1 MRVFLAFVLKE
12 FMHILRDVRTML
24 LLLGMP
30 VVQVLLFGFALNT
43 EVRNLRVAVIDL
55 SHDAFSDRLTVAVLQ
70 NPSFS
75 PVRGAIDLAD
85 VDGLMRRGELELAV
99 VVAPDFY
106 RRMVSGEQGAL
117 QLIVDGSNP
126 NVASIA
132 AGYVQQILAGLL
144 MEQSGGTAQPYA
156 IDIQTRMLYNPALE
170 STYNFVPGI
179 IGLVLIII
187 CSIMTSV
194 SIVRERER
202 GTLEVLLASPLK
214 RGTMLLAKMLPYLAL
229 SFVILFLT
237 LSLSYFALHVPIR
250 GSIVPL
256 LTLSTL
262 YVTVALS
269 VGLFVSTISP
279 NQAAAILIAGVGMMM
294 PTLLLSGMMFP
305 IDSMPV
311 FLQWLA
317 QGVPGKWY
325 VEGVRK
331 VMIQGVSWRSVWLHH
346 VVLAGRTLATLGG
359 SMIKLK
365 PRLGE
370 GREGDDGSEL
380 FAGEGI

>member
-55 SHDAFSDRLTVAVLQ
+55 SHDAFSERLSVAVLQ

-156 IDIQTRMLYNPALE
+156 IDIHM
-170 STYNFVPGI
+170 
-179 IGLVLIII
+179 
-187 CSIMTSV
+187 
-194 SIVRERER
+194 
-202 GTLEVLLASPLK
+202 
-214 RGTMLLAKMLPYLAL
+214 
-229 SFVILFLT
+229 
-237 LSLSYFALHVPIR
+237 
-250 GSIVPL
+250 
-256 LTLSTL
+256 
-262 YVTVALS
+262 
-269 VGLFVSTISP
+269 
-279 NQAAAILIAGVGMMM
+279 
-294 PTLLLSGMMFP
+294 
-305 IDSMPV
+305 
-311 FLQWLA
+311 
-317 QGVPGKWY
+317 
-325 VEGVRK
+325 
-331 VMIQGVSWRSVWLHH
+331 
-346 VVLAGRTLATLGG
+346 
-359 SMIKLK
+359 
-365 PRLGE
+365 
-370 GREGDDGSEL
+370 
-380 FAGEGI
+380 

>member
-1 MRVFLAFVLKE
+1 M
-12 FMHILRDVRTML
+12 
-24 LLLGMP
+24 
-30 VVQVLLFGFALNT
+30 
-43 EVRNLRVAVIDL
+43 
-55 SHDAFSDRLTVAVLQ
+55 
-70 NPSFS
+70 
-75 PVRGAIDLAD
+75 
-85 VDGLMRRGELELAV
+85 
-99 VVAPDFY
+99 
-106 RRMVSGEQGAL
+106 
-117 QLIVDGSNP
+117 
-126 NVASIA
+126 
-132 AGYVQQILAGLL
+132 
-144 MEQSGGTAQPYA
+144 
-156 IDIQTRMLYNPALE
+156 E

-305 IDSMPV
+305 IKSMPV

-346 VVLAGRTLATLGG
+346 VVLAGMTLAMLGV

-365 PRLGE
+365 PRLG
-370 GREGDDGSEL
+370 
-380 FAGEGI
+380 

>member
-55 SHDAFSDRLTVAVLQ
+55 SHDAFSERLSVAVLQ

-144 MEQSGGTAQPYA
+144 MEQSGGAAQPYA

-202 GTLEVLLASPLK
+202 AETGHDAAGQDATVPC
-214 RGTMLLAKMLPYLAL
+214 AL
-229 SFVILFLT
+229 VRN
-237 LSLSYFALHVPIR
+237 PIFD
-250 GSIVPL
+250 P
-256 LTLSTL
+256 
-262 YVTVALS
+262 VALVFCAACTHTWEYCPPADAVDPVRYRGAFGGPFRVDDIAEPGGGDS
-269 VGLFVSTISP
+269 DSRRWDDDADALAVGY
-279 NQAAAILIAGVGMMM
+279 
-294 PTLLLSGMMFP
+294 
-305 IDSMPV
+305 D
-311 FLQWLA
+311 
-317 QGVPGKWY
+317 VP
-325 VEGVRK
+325 
-331 VMIQGVSWRSVWLHH
+331 
-346 VVLAGRTLATLGG
+346 
-359 SMIKLK
+359 
-365 PRLGE
+365 
-370 GREGDDGSEL
+370 D
-380 FAGEGI
+380 

>member
-1 MRVFLAFVLKE
+1 MRVFVAFVLKE

-106 RRMVSGEQGAL
+106 RRMVAGEQGAL

-132 AGYVQQILAGLL
+132 AGCVQQILAGLL
-144 MEQSGGTAQPYA
+144 MEQSGGAAQPYA

-346 VVLAGRTLATLGG
+346 VVLAGMTLATLGV

-365 PRLGE
+365 PRLG
-370 GREGDDGSEL
+370 
-380 FAGEGI
+380 